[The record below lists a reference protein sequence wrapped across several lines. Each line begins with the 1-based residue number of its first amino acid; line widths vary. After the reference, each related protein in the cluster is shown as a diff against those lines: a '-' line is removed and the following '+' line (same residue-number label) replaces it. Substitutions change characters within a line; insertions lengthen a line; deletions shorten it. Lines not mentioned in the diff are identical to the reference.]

1 MLKWFLKFSNTKNKV
16 LAPKTVEN
24 TQRQSPSLHSSL
36 ICTFGIHIIAFVCIV
51 FLYMWFN
58 TYFYQCTSIIRQG
71 DNNFAS
77 TIYVLILLIFFL
89 FSQQRFVDKI
99 SQVLH
104 FFLTIGI
111 LMAPRPYPYMGCP
124 IRPLIGRFIPRN
136 IIGPP
141 PIPMDPP
148 PLTGCIPPRIG
159 FIPPLTSKS
168 PPPLLPYKTQGL

>member
-1 MLKWFLKFSNTKNKV
+1 MYLWNPYYSFCMYSVIIHVIQYLLLSMYKYNKTGRTIILPLLFMYLFYWF
-16 LAPKTVEN
+16 
-24 TQRQSPSLHSSL
+24 
-36 ICTFGIHIIAFVCIV
+36 
-51 FLYMWFN
+51 
-58 TYFYQCTSIIRQG
+58 
-71 DNNFAS
+71 
-77 TIYVLILLIFFL
+77 FFL
-89 FSQQRFVDKI
+89 FSQQSFVDKI

-168 PPPLLPYKTQGL
+168 PPSLLPYKTQGL